1 MSSSDLATHKG
12 HCHCKA
18 VQWEILAPRKLSID
32 ECNCSICDLHGF
44 QHIIVPKSRFTL
56 VSGKDNLTTYT
67 FNTHIAQHYFCK
79 TCGIESFYIPR
90 SNPDGYSINF
100 RCLERDN
107 VDEFEI
113 VPFDGKDWEKN
124 AGKLS
129 HLSKE

>member
-1 MSSSDLATHKG
+1 MSSFDLATHQG

-18 VQWEILAPRKLSID
+18 VQWEIQAPRKLSID
-32 ECNCSICDLHGF
+32 ECNCSICDLNGF

-56 VSGKDNLTTYT
+56 KTGKNNITTYT
-67 FNTHIAQHYFCK
+67 FNSHIAQHYFCK

-100 RCLERDN
+100 RCLEREN

-113 VPFDGKDWEKN
+113 VPFDGKNWEKN